1 MKKEEFLA
9 ALAAEL
15 RDLSK
20 EDIARSLEFY
30 SEAVDERVEGGMSV
44 EEAVADLGGA
54 EKVAQQV
61 MAELPHERRA
71 PVGNPGDLGKRIN
84 REVNEWVDQV
94 TKKAME
100 QAAYAERYESDG
112 EPEGDEDDGEHE
124 YHIGESIHAI
134 DVRALS
140 ADVRVMRSGSGDSE
154 THVVAKDANE
164 TVEVRDGVLMVTQ
177 QPGKQAKKSGSFFG
191 FHFNFS
197 FNGGG
202 RLTVYLADRAWES
215 VSVCTTSGDVEA
227 EDVRAKALSLASKSG
242 DIEARHLT
250 VEGKLEMESMSGDI
264 ELGTVAAGE
273 ISMSSTSGDI
283 ETDEIETGSLSMRS
297 KSGDLDIENTIAH
310 GELMA
315 ESISGE
321 VDVRRSDGRDVFL
334 RSSSGDIDGT
344 LLTPKA
350 FDACS
355 VSGDVDVPQSEPD
368 AGRCEA
374 RTTSGDISL
383 RIAP

>member
-61 MAELPHERRA
+61 MAELPHEQRTFA
-71 PVGNPGDLGKRIN
+71 GNPGDLGKRIN

-100 QAAYAERYESDG
+100 QAAYAERYETDG
-112 EPEGDEDDGEHE
+112 EPEEDEDDGEHE
-124 YHIGESIHAI
+124 YHIGEVIQAI

-140 ADVRVMRSGSGDSE
+140 ADVRVMRSSDSE

-164 TVEVRDGVLMVTQ
+164 TVEVRDGVLIVTQ
-177 QPGKQAKKSGSFFG
+177 QPGSQAKKSTSFLG

-197 FNGGG
+197 FSGGS
-202 RLTVYLADRAWES
+202 LAVYLADRAWES
-215 VSVCTTSGDVEA
+215 VSVRTTSGDLEA
-227 EDVRAKALSLASKSG
+227 EDVRAKAFSLLSKSG

-250 VEGKLEMESMSGDI
+250 VEGKLEAESMSGDI
-264 ELGTVAAGE
+264 ELGAVAAGE
-273 ISMSSTSGDI
+273 ISMASMSGDI
-283 ETDEIETGSLSMRS
+283 ETDEIETGNLSMRS
-297 KSGDLDIENTIAH
+297 KSGDLDIENTLAH
-310 GELMA
+310 GELAA
-315 ESISGE
+315 ETVSGD
-321 VDVRRSDGRDVFL
+321 VDIRRSDGHDVFL
-334 RSSSGDIDGT
+334 RSTSGDIDGT
-344 LLTPKA
+344 LLTPKT
-350 FDACS
+350 FDARS
-355 VSGDVDVPQSEPD
+355 TSGDIDVPHSEPD

-374 RTTSGDISL
+374 CTTSGDISL